1 MFDKPSQ
8 VYASHMETALLVV
21 FFLALFVAFVLAM
34 LPSLSSDALRKER
47 ARDRALARYKHHPDA
62 NLLSLNN

>member
-1 MFDKPSQ
+1 
-8 VYASHMETALLVV
+8 METALLVV